1 MLAQQRPA
9 GVPDGVSPDE
19 LERWSNEL
27 VAFLT
32 SDGIPVSFRG
42 WARKHADLLDA
53 YMASAEDFE
62 SDLSADESDLDLD
75 VDEDEE
81 EQDEAPAGAP
91 RAHSALPKQKSPR
104 ATTAR
109 RRAANT
115 QEPRMVVLRVPEQLA
130 RLGMGIAV
138 GVLALFAIFGVRS
151 LTSGDGNG
159 GSLPA
164 TAGAA
169 AFNQARADELQAL
182 LQQDP
187 ANQDALFELGEI
199 MFEGERYQESIDAL
213 TKLVA
218 LDPANKLALNDIGT
232 ANFNLGRPDE
242 AKVWWR
248 KTLAV
253 DPNDVQA
260 HYNMGFVFA
269 NTEPRDLAGA
279 VSEWEMVVRLDPT
292 SQLGQTA
299 KVHVDGLKAQITG
312 TPDAAGAAATPTA
325 AVAP

>member
-32 SDGIPVSFRG
+32 SDGIPASFRG

-62 SDLSADESDLDLD
+62 SDLSAGESDLD
-75 VDEDEE
+75 VDEE

-91 RAHSALPKQKSPR
+91 RALSALPKQKSPR
-104 ATTAR
+104 AAKAG
-109 RRAANT
+109 RRAAT
-115 QEPRMVVLRVPEQLA
+115 AEEPRMLVLRVPEQVGK
-130 RLGMGIAV
+130 LGIGIV
-138 GVLALFAIFGVRS
+138 IGVLALFAIFGVRT
-151 LTSGDGNG
+151 LTSGDGKG

-164 TAGAA
+164 TAEVA
-169 AFNQARADELQAL
+169 AFDQARADELQVL

-199 MFEGERYQESIDAL
+199 MFEGQRYEESIEAL

-248 KTLAV
+248 KTLAT

-279 VSEWEMVVRLDPT
+279 VNEWETVVRLDPT

-299 KVHVDGLKAQITG
+299 RVHVDGLKAQITG
-312 TPDAAGAAATPTA
+312 TPAAAGAAATPTA

>member
-1 MLAQQRPA
+1 MPAQQRPA

-32 SDGIPVSFRG
+32 SDGIPPNFRG
-42 WARKHADLLDA
+42 WAHKNADLLDA

-62 SDLSADESDLDLD
+62 ADLSVGESDLD
-75 VDEDEE
+75 VDADG
-81 EQDEAPAGAP
+81 QDGAPAGSPPAF
-91 RAHSALPKQKSPR
+91 SAIPKQQSPR
-104 ATTAR
+104 AAKAGRPAATAE
-109 RRAANT
+109 
-115 QEPRMVVLRVPEQLA
+115 EPRMLVLRVPEQVGK
-130 RLGMGIAV
+130 LGIGIAI

-151 LTSGDGNG
+151 LTSGGNG
-159 GSLPA
+159 GSLPTPP
-164 TAGAA
+164 TAAV
-169 AFNQARADELQAL
+169 FDQARADELQAL

-187 ANQDALFELGEI
+187 TNKDALFELGEI
-199 MFEGERYQESIDAL
+199 FFEGERFDESIETL

-218 LDPANKLALNDIGT
+218 LDPVNKQALNDIGT
-232 ANFNLGRPDE
+232 ANFNLRRPDE
-242 AKVWWR
+242 AKVWWQ

-260 HYNMGFVFA
+260 HYNMGWVYA
-269 NTEPRDLAGA
+269 NAEPRDLAGA
-279 VSEWEMVVRLDPT
+279 VSEWEVVARLDPT

-299 KVHVDGLKAQITG
+299 KVHVDGLKAQLAG
-312 TPDAAGAAATPTA
+312 TPTAVSALATPTPA

>member
-32 SDGIPVSFRG
+32 SDGIPASFRG

-62 SDLSADESDLDLD
+62 SDLCAGESDLD
-75 VDEDEE
+75 VDEE

-91 RAHSALPKQKSPR
+91 RALSALPKQKSPR
-104 ATTAR
+104 AAKAG
-109 RRAANT
+109 RRAAT
-115 QEPRMVVLRVPEQLA
+115 AEEPRMLVLRMPEQVGK
-130 RLGMGIAV
+130 LGIGIAV
-138 GVLALFAIFGVRS
+138 GVLALFAIFGVRA
-151 LTSGDGNG
+151 LTSADGKG
-159 GSLPA
+159 GPLPA

-169 AFNQARADELQAL
+169 AFDQARADELQAL
-182 LQQDP
+182 LEQNPSD
-187 ANQDALFELGEI
+187 QDALFEIGEMNFQANRNEEAI
-199 MFEGERYQESIDAL
+199 SWF
-213 TKLVA
+213 TKLVE
-218 LDPANKLALNDIGT
+218 LDPANIHAMTDMGT
-232 ANFNLGRPDE
+232 ANFNLGQPDK
-242 AKVWWR
+242 AKEWWQ
-248 KTLAV
+248 KVLTI

-279 VSEWEMVVRLDPT
+279 VSEWETVVRLDPT

>member
-32 SDGIPVSFRG
+32 SDGIPASFRG
-42 WARKHADLLDA
+42 WARKNADLLDA

-62 SDLSADESDLDLD
+62 ADLSVGESDLD
-75 VDEDEE
+75 VDEE
-81 EQDEAPAGAP
+81 EQDDAPAGAP
-91 RAHSALPKQKSPR
+91 RALPALSKQKSPR
-104 ATTAR
+104 AAKAGRPIATAK
-109 RRAANT
+109 
-115 QEPRMVVLRVPEQLA
+115 EPRMLVLRVPEQVGK
-130 RLGMGIAV
+130 LGIGITI

-151 LTSGDGNG
+151 LTSGGGNG

-164 TAGAA
+164 IATVA
-169 AFNQARADELQAL
+169 AFDQARADELQSL

-187 ANQDALFELGEI
+187 TNKDALFELGEI
-199 MFEGERYQESIDAL
+199 FFEGQRFDESIEAL

-218 LDPANKLALNDIGT
+218 LDPANKQALNDIGT

-242 AKVWWR
+242 AKVWWQ

-260 HYNMGFVFA
+260 HYNMGFVYA
-269 NTEPRDLAGA
+269 NAEPRDLAGA
-279 VSEWEMVVRLDPT
+279 VSEWETVARLDPT

-299 KVHVDGLKAQITG
+299 QVHVDGLKAQLAG
-312 TPDAAGAAATPTA
+312 TPTAVSAIATPTPA